1 MTETARQ
8 TPEKPLADKP
18 ETALG
23 GRVYL
28 PLTDITETETG
39 VTLALEMPGVAPDDV
54 DITLENKVLT
64 IHGKSR
70 IAQPEKL
77 RLAYAEYGEGDYE
90 RSFSL
95 TDDFDPD
102 KIEASM
108 QDGVLTLS
116 LPRAA
121 AVLPKK
127 ITVTSA

>member
-1 MTETARQ
+1 MAASRMRSHFGSRSE
-8 TPEKPLADKP
+8 
-18 ETALG
+18 
-23 GRVYL
+23 GRPSSHSAVF
-28 PLTDITETETG
+28 T
-39 VTLALEMPGVAPDDV
+39 VVA
-54 DITLENKVLT
+54 
-64 IHGKSR
+64 SR

-108 QDGVLTLS
+108 QDGVLTLL